1 MPSLV
6 ANYHGG
12 LLTNY
17 IFLISYNEV
26 KVFQIC
32 FLVLFL
38 CLWDRKDG
46 VVVAKLWQQAH
57 ALLSGRTTEYKNFF

>member
-1 MPSLV
+1 MPYLV
-6 ANYHGG
+6 ANHLSG

-17 IFLISYNEV
+17 IFLISYNED

-32 FLVLFL
+32 FLVLSL

-57 ALLSGRTTEYKNFF
+57 ALLSGRTIAYKNFF